1 MYSLKKNNKM
11 TIACYSCVLNTKV
24 YYFIPFTLCIFVN
37 FQNISNFIMIVFGM
51 VICDQQSL
59 LLLL

>member
-11 TIACYSCVLNTKV
+11 TIAYYSCVLNTKV

-37 FQNISNFIMIVFGM
+37 FQNKLKNNFHEIPRS
-51 VICDQQSL
+51 Q
-59 LLLL
+59 

>member
-11 TIACYSCVLNTKV
+11 TIGYYNCALNTKV

-37 FQNISNFIMIVFGM
+37 FQNKLKTIFMKSQDPNKIFP
-51 VICDQQSL
+51 
-59 LLLL
+59 